1 MGLLVII
8 FIQASFYALLGLG
21 YVLIYRATRV
31 LNLAHGDLMVFGAYL
46 FLQTLI
52 ETGGNVP
59 LAIVL
64 GLAGSA
70 LLGAVVYEG
79 VLRPLAG
86 YPVAVGVLATIAL
99 GIVLRSVTTI
109 IWSGQTRYP
118 AEYIGELDRP
128 IPVFA
133 GLTVS
138 VIDALIILVAAAS
151 MIVLPILLQRA
162 AVGVSMRAVAENAL
176 LASQRRINIHRV
188 NALSWAL
195 ATGMAG
201 IAGVFFSLKVRL
213 GPDIWYVGLA
223 GFAPALIGGMDSLRG
238 AAVGAVIVAAAEVLA
253 SRFIAPQIALAAPF
267 LVLLVALWIRPWGLY
282 GSREELE
289 RI

>member
-1 MGLLVII
+1 MSLLLVIL
-8 FIQASFYALLGLG
+8 IQASFYALLGLG

-46 FLQTLI
+46 FFQTLVW
-52 ETGGNVP
+52 TGGNVSIA
-59 LAIVL
+59 LSA

-70 LLGAVVYEG
+70 LLGIVVYQG
-79 VLRPLAG
+79 VPRPLAG

-99 GIVLRSVTTI
+99 GIVLRSIITL

-118 AEYIGELDRP
+118 SEYIGQLGRP
-128 IPVFA
+128 IEIA
-133 GLTVS
+133 SGLTVS
-138 VIDALIILVAAAS
+138 VIDALIIVVAIAALTG
-151 MIVLPILLQRA
+151 LPLLLQRA
-162 AVGVSMRAVAENAL
+162 SIGVDMRAVAENAL
-176 LASQRRINIHRV
+176 LASQRRINIHRI

-195 ATGMAG
+195 ATVMAG
-201 IAGVFFSLKVRL
+201 VAGVFFSLKVRL

-238 AAVGAVIVAAAEVLA
+238 VAIGAVIVAAAEVLA
-253 SRFIAPQIALAAPF
+253 ARFIAPQIALAAPF